1 MKRTGSFVTSMN
13 IYQTSRRD
21 VRENGYLHRL
31 SREEQSRYN
40 SVTQFAVLSLR
51 VNVEAEIVGSIYL
64 VGCPHFAC
72 HGKVR
77 RKYLRVSAFYILFL
91 LVCLEVSNFY
101 WTDMV
106 LNIPEE

>member
-1 MKRTGSFVTSMN
+1 MERTGSFVTSMN

-31 SREEQSRYN
+31 SCQN
-40 SVTQFAVLSLR
+40 VAVLSLH

-64 VGCPHFAC
+64 VGCLHFTS

-91 LVCLEVSNFY
+91 LECLEVSNFY
-101 WTDMV
+101 WTDLA